1 MVNSANKN
9 FRIFS
14 GLFWRQYVLKT
25 ICYEDNSDLH
35 ILEQN
40 IHYIV
45 CFFAV
50 TITFWF
56 QQIPHCRKYLAA
68 TVILASI
75 AWPSQY
81 WKRRALNHVDSYSIN
96 YRILILVYFSF
107 WLYVEWRS
115 PITLHFQPVIESLK
129 STSSHFSNSLQY
141 PHVWH
146 TVSRLL

>member
-1 MVNSANKN
+1 MIYSELGLIKENNIKVSCWVICFMIREGFWIILIFTFLNKTSIVSCVFLQWPSLFN
-9 FRIFS
+9 FSRF
-14 GLFWRQYVLKT
+14 
-25 ICYEDNSDLH
+25 H
-35 ILEQN
+35 
-40 IHYIV
+40 
-45 CFFAV
+45 
-50 TITFWF
+50 
-56 QQIPHCRKYLAA
+56 
-68 TVILASI
+68 

-81 WKRRALNHVDSYSIN
+81 WKRRASNQFDSYSIN